1 MRASVLPASTW
12 DGAKSGSTGTGSA
25 TGSAPPH
32 PRTAKEADDAWMSVR
47 EAWFRVMLTV
57 LDGYRTHIHSPFD
70 APAPT
75 PASTS
80 SASKAAAS
88 GTPQGGPPLSS
99 ISPAVPPTPSAT
111 SGGTAVIIVG
121 GGGVTATPLSA
132 ASTPAGGVNIIRS
145 MSLASGPSSGGHE
158 RGGSNASGGAGPGTG
173 DAGQDARPAAIGWYD
188 TAGFVG
194 ATKSRR
200 LRAFRSNLVSTQS
213 WQGYVGPAPQPRF
226 YIA

>member
-1 MRASVLPASTW
+1 M
-12 DGAKSGSTGTGSA
+12 
-25 TGSAPPH
+25 
-32 PRTAKEADDAWMSVR
+32 
-47 EAWFRVMLTV
+47 
-57 LDGYRTHIHSPFD
+57 
-70 APAPT
+70 
-75 PASTS
+75 
-80 SASKAAAS
+80 
-88 GTPQGGPPLSS
+88 
-99 ISPAVPPTPSAT
+99 
-111 SGGTAVIIVG
+111 VG

-213 WQGYVGPAPQPRF
+213 WQGYVGPAPQ
-226 YIA
+226 AKT